1 MEDSCVGGPFWSR
14 SVETSKED
22 VVERVLK
29 SSPPVVGTGA
39 VEATAVSAKIMG
51 VFMEVLKNR
60 IRFKELV
67 SEYLR

>member
-1 MEDSCVGGPFWSR
+1 M
-14 SVETSKED
+14 ETSKED

-39 VEATAVSAKIMG
+39 VEAAAVSAKIMG